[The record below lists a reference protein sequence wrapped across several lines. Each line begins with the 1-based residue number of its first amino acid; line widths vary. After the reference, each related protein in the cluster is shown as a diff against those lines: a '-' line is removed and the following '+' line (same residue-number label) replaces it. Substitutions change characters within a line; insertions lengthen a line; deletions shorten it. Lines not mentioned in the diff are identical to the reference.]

1 MRIKMKNLLI
11 LFGNPFNKGPKE
23 NFRKLFCQK
32 YNVKRVKNFIYL
44 KPNIQFNNIY
54 LNNFGKPF
62 DILSSSSN
70 IIINSNNKIQKIEN
84 QGTKRNTIQ
93 NVN

>member
-1 MRIKMKNLLI
+1 MTK
-11 LFGNPFNKGPKE
+11 
-23 NFRKLFCQK
+23 RKFQKIICQK
-32 YNVKRVKNFIYL
+32 HNVKRVKNFIYL

-62 DILSSSSN
+62 DILSSSNN